1 MQVRLCERAA
11 YTPPCL
17 REEAGRWRV
26 CTGTAVDLLK
36 TAVRMFL
43 RMVRGPLAATVIR
56 ACIQG
61 GNSLCKSAHA
71 TTTPH
76 GPDAA
81 HTRGKALAT
90 TLTPHA
96 SKEVVCVGQRSSSC

>member
-56 ACIQG
+56 YG
-61 GNSLCKSAHA
+61 GPPS
-71 TTTPH
+71 
-76 GPDAA
+76 G
-81 HTRGKALAT
+81 TRPRLV
-90 TLTPHA
+90 
-96 SKEVVCVGQRSSSC
+96 S